1 MSRDARLCGVN
12 NCYHIAPFP
21 CPSSRRVTV
30 CVSLLFYSQC
40 RRYQEQVDCATKS
53 KQNPSYYFDRGAV
66 AQRAAVSNLRVEQRG
81 TMDPP
86 APHHRLSLPGKMTNT
101 SRSPPCIFF
110 YFVGIVG
117 VCIITQ
123 MIHHFH
129 VATKFSKEMIPE
141 PMAGGPPV
149 DHGANHDHLQHQQ
162 QQHQKKTKRL
172 NVIIFYPDD
181 WTHHDLGGVVPVLKT
196 PFLSQLAREGIR
208 FTHNAVTTSIC
219 WISRATLFTGQY
231 VSKHASTHLFRP
243 YFSKKGG
250 AWERSWPALLQS
262 AGYYTGLVG
271 KWQYQSPHPKLFDF
285 QRMYHG
291 PHWWPKGDD
300 SGEVEHTCEKTQRDA
315 IDFLNE
321 RPLDKPF
328 ALTVSLGPPKGKCES
343 CRMHLSMNIVLL
355 SVLSRVVA

>member
-1 MSRDARLCGVN
+1 
-12 NCYHIAPFP
+12 
-21 CPSSRRVTV
+21 
-30 CVSLLFYSQC
+30 
-40 RRYQEQVDCATKS
+40 
-53 KQNPSYYFDRGAV
+53 
-66 AQRAAVSNLRVEQRG
+66 
-81 TMDPP
+81 MDPP
-86 APHHRLSLPGKMTNT
+86 APHRRLSLPGKMTNT

-355 SVLSRVVA
+355 YCTLTCCCLGGTSLNDTYPSYYSQYEHAFFPEPYNHTHAYSLLPWFLQDESSEARKRWQYRWAGKFQQSMKVGADFCH